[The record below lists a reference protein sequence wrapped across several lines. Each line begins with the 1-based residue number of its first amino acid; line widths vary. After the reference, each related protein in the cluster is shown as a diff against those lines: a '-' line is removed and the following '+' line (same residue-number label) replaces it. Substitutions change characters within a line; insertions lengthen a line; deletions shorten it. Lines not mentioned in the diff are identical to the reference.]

1 MTFLSSVFCSLELL
15 SRNVVHG
22 EVVHV
27 GLDELKGL
35 LLDHAGCTW
44 LKHGAKLLN
53 HVSANALPLLAGLVE
68 GMADNLLDIIEGL
81 DTLAHAEAEVTE
93 PLMVEGDGPVLAE
106 EFHSIGDD
114 VVLVAL
120 GQLIQVVFMKAYETP
135 QALQDNLLVAHVR
148 NRIN

>member
-1 MTFLSSVFCSLELL
+1 
-15 SRNVVHG
+15 
-22 EVVHV
+22 
-27 GLDELKGL
+27 
-35 LLDHAGCTW
+35 
-44 LKHGAKLLN
+44 
-53 HVSANALPLLAGLVE
+53 
-68 GMADNLLDIIEGL
+68 MADNLLDIIEGL

-114 VVLVAL
+114 VVLVTL